1 VINFV
6 YDFMDD
12 QYTEITRLAG
22 GLAHE
27 IRNPL
32 STIRLNIELLSEDL
46 EQVDSPQSRRAQ
58 QRIKVVQS
66 ECRRLESLL
75 DDFLRFT
82 RADNPELLAGN
93 VNNEI
98 RDIIEFFR
106 LKAEESGIEVIA
118 YLASDLPSVLLDR
131 GLFHQAMINLLLN
144 AIQAMPNGGQLMI
157 STRSGG
163 NEIVIDLIDTGVG
176 MDAKVLANLY
186 AAFYSTKKG
195 GSGLGLATTQRIIKA
210 HGGTIS
216 VQSEPNFGTKF
227 TIMIPSL
234 PRLAEK

>member
-1 VINFV
+1 
-6 YDFMDD
+6 MDK

-27 IRNPL
+27 IKNPL

-58 QRIKVVQS
+58 QRIKVVQN

-82 RADNPELLAGN
+82 KADNPELVPGN

-106 LKAEESGIEVIA
+106 FKAEESAIEVIA

-144 AIQAMPNGGQLMI
+144 ALQAMPNGGQLMI

-163 NEIVIDLIDTGVG
+163 NEVVIDLIDTGVG
-176 MDAKVLANLY
+176 MDARTLDNLY
-186 AAFYSTKKG
+186 NAFYSTKKG
-195 GSGLGLATTQRIIKA
+195 GSGLGLATTQKIIKA

-216 VQSEPNFGTKF
+216 VQSEPNCGTKF

-234 PRLAEK
+234 PRIGILRE

>member
-1 VINFV
+1 
-6 YDFMDD
+6 MDE

-27 IRNPL
+27 IKNPL
-32 STIRLNIELLSEDL
+32 STIRLNIGLLSEDL

-58 QRIKVVQS
+58 QRIKVVQN
-66 ECRRLESLL
+66 ECKRLESLL

-82 RADNPELLAGN
+82 KADNPELLPGN
-93 VNNEI
+93 VNSEI

-118 YLASDLPSVLLDR
+118 YLASDLPSVLFDR

-144 AIQAMPNGGQLMI
+144 ALQAMPNGGQLMI

-176 MDAKVLANLY
+176 MDEKTLANLY
-186 AAFYSTKKG
+186 DAFYSTKKG
-195 GSGLGLATTQRIIKA
+195 GSGLGLATTQKIIKA
-210 HGGTIS
+210 HNGTIS
-216 VQSEPNFGTKF
+216 VQSELNFGTKF

>member
-1 VINFV
+1 MINFV

>member
-1 VINFV
+1 
-6 YDFMDD
+6 MDER
-12 QYTEITRLAG
+12 YTEITRLAG

-27 IRNPL
+27 IKNPL

-82 RADNPELLAGN
+82 KADNPELLPGN
-93 VNNEI
+93 VNSEI
-98 RDIIEFFR
+98 RDILEFFR
-106 LKAEESGIEVIA
+106 LKTEESGIEVIA

-144 AIQAMPNGGQLMI
+144 ALQAMPNGGQLMI
-157 STRSGG
+157 STRSAG
-163 NEIVIDLIDTGVG
+163 NEIVIDLIDTGLG
-176 MDAKVLANLY
+176 MDEKTLANLY
-186 AAFYSTKKG
+186 SAFYSTKKN
-195 GSGLGLATTQRIIKA
+195 GSGLGLATTQKIIKA

>member
-1 VINFV
+1 
-6 YDFMDD
+6 MDE

-27 IRNPL
+27 IKNPL

-46 EQVDSPQSRRAQ
+46 EQIDSPQSRRAQ
-58 QRIKVVQS
+58 QRIKVVQN

-82 RADNPELLAGN
+82 KADNPELLPGN

-98 RDIIEFFR
+98 QDIIEFFR
-106 LKAEESGIEVIA
+106 LKAKESEIEVIA
-118 YLASDLPSVLLDR
+118 YLASDLPSVLIDR

-144 AIQAMPNGGQLMI
+144 ALQAMPNGGQLMI
-157 STRSGG
+157 STRAGG
-163 NEIVIDLIDTGVG
+163 NEIVIDLIDTGMG
-176 MDAKVLANLY
+176 MDEKTLANLY
-186 AAFYSTKKG
+186 NAFYSTKKG
-195 GSGLGLATTQRIIKA
+195 GSGLGLATTQKIIKA

-216 VQSEPNFGTKF
+216 VQSELNCGTKF
-227 TIMIPSL
+227 TITIPSL

>member
-1 VINFV
+1 
-6 YDFMDD
+6 MDE

-27 IRNPL
+27 IKNPL
-32 STIRLNIELLSEDL
+32 STIRLNIGLLSEDL

-58 QRIKVVQS
+58 QRIKVVQN
-66 ECRRLESLL
+66 ECKRLESLL

-82 RADNPELLAGN
+82 KADNPELLPGN
-93 VNNEI
+93 VNSEI

-118 YLASDLPSVLLDR
+118 YLASDLPSVLFDR

-144 AIQAMPNGGQLMI
+144 ALQAMPNGGQLMI

-176 MDAKVLANLY
+176 MDEKTLTNLY
-186 AAFYSTKKG
+186 DAFYSTKKG
-195 GSGLGLATTQRIIKA
+195 GSGLGLATTQKIIKA
-210 HGGTIS
+210 HNGTIS
-216 VQSEPNFGTKF
+216 VQSELNFGTKF

>member
-1 VINFV
+1 
-6 YDFMDD
+6 MDG

-27 IRNPL
+27 IKNPL

-46 EQVDSPQSRRAQ
+46 ELVDSPQSRRAQ

-66 ECRRLESLL
+66 ECKRLELLL

-82 RADNPELLAGN
+82 KADNPELLPGN

-98 RDIIEFFR
+98 QDIIEFF
-106 LKAEESGIEVIA
+106 KPKTQESEIELLV
-118 YLASDLPSVLLDR
+118 YLASDLPSVLIDR

-157 STRSGG
+157 STRAGG
-163 NEIVIDLIDTGVG
+163 NDIIIDLIDTGIG
-176 MDAKVLANLY
+176 MDEKTLANLY
-186 AAFYSTKKG
+186 DAFYSTKKSG
-195 GSGLGLATTQRIIKA
+195 YGLGLATTQKIIKA
-210 HGGTIS
+210 HGGNIIA
-216 VQSEPNFGTKF
+216 QSELNFGTKF
-227 TIMIPSL
+227 TITIPIL
-234 PRLAEK
+234 PRLAER